1 MAATS
6 ALTFTTFSY
15 GIPSGQISD
24 HNGYSASWNAKVCQ
38 KKIITEWEAFFVN
51 PFLSTRLLV
60 RAVHHA
66 IRPAHL
72 LDVLQALLISD
83 QLLMCC
89 ADIHGFFQSVRDI
102 NSSRISC
109 NR

>member
-51 PFLSTRLLV
+51 PFLSTRLAV
-60 RAVHHA
+60 RAAHHA
-66 IRPAHL
+66 IRS
-72 LDVLQALLISD
+72 QRIC
-83 QLLMCC
+83 LMYCKHC
-89 ADIHGFFQSVRDI
+89 SSVA
-102 NSSRISC
+102 NF
-109 NR
+109 